1 MTMSAYEAYQHY
13 LALKQHFSKKD
24 YDYFKYNGKVRANPK
39 AFDTRPDKVFF
50 AKLAKH
56 PDPIFFLVANLLEN
70 DKAWIRDIAYGEDAK
85 RVYQDWVRRTQ
96 SLTYNFKGELDKLD
110 PDFDSNFKVENNSH
124 PKLLKLYLRK
134 EISLETL
141 MLLVSATECKQ
152 YWDRKMQYD
161 PIWENVSTK
170 IVKYQPFL
178 KYDLQQIRKIV
189 VDKFGGTV

>member
-1 MTMSAYEAYQHY
+1 MTMSAFEAYKHY

-24 YDYFKYNGKVRANPK
+24 YDYFKYNGKVRVNATT
-39 AFDTRPDKVFF
+39 FDTRPDRVFF

-85 RVYQDWVRRTQ
+85 RVYQDWLRRTQ
-96 SLTYNFKGELDKLD
+96 SLSYNFKNELDKLD
-110 PDFDSNFKVENNSH
+110 TDFDSNFKVENNSH
-124 PKLLKLYLRK
+124 PKLLRLYLRK

-141 MLLVSATECKQ
+141 MLLINATECMG

-170 IVKYQPFL
+170 IKKYSPFL

-189 VDKFGGTV
+189 VDKFGDQ